1 MTARIKDTFNEI
13 NINHLNKDELL
24 KVLKSK
30 QKEYLELEK
39 YLTTNHQNLSLER
52 IFDKKKE
59 LSKLNS
65 EINKIVETLDSNYE
79 ISIDINSIRVGENI

>member
-1 MTARIKDTFNEI
+1 MTARIKTVFNEI

-30 QKEYLELEK
+30 QKEFLELEK

-52 IFDKKKE
+52 IFDKKKM

-65 EINKIVETLDSNYE
+65 QINKIVETLDSNYE
-79 ISIDINSIRVGENI
+79 ISIDINSIRIEQG

>member
-1 MTARIKDTFNEI
+1 MTAKIKTIFNEI

-24 KVLKSK
+24 KVLKAK
-30 QKEYLELEK
+30 QKEFLELEK

-59 LSKLNS
+59 LSKLIS

-79 ISIDINSIRVGENI
+79 ISIDINSIGIEQG

>member
-1 MTARIKDTFNEI
+1 MTARIKTIFNEI

-24 KVLKSK
+24 KVLKAK
-30 QKEYLELEK
+30 QKEFLELEK

-52 IFDKKKE
+52 IFDKKKM

-65 EINKIVETLDSNYE
+65 QINKIVETLDSNYE
-79 ISIDINSIRVGENI
+79 ISIDINSIRIEQG

>member
-1 MTARIKDTFNEI
+1 MTAEIKTIFNEI

-30 QKEYLELEK
+30 QKEFLELEK

-52 IFDKKKE
+52 IFDKKKM

-65 EINKIVETLDSNYE
+65 IK
-79 ISIDINSIRVGENI
+79 

>member
-1 MTARIKDTFNEI
+1 MTAEIKTIFNEI

-24 KVLKSK
+24 KVLKAK
-30 QKEYLELEK
+30 QKEFLELEK
-39 YLTTNHQNLSLER
+39 YLTINHQDLSLER
-52 IFDKKKE
+52 IFDKKKI

-79 ISIDINSIRVGENI
+79 ISIDINSIRIEQG